1 METQNDTPKKSSF
14 WTGLKELSVA
24 NFISICTLI
33 ILFGYI
39 TYSGVSNSR
48 RNATDMISDEGVI
61 DASETI
67 IEGEDYHPSTA
78 VSFAIPKEI
87 TFAGE
92 KVPLTVPDVYERL
105 DKELQIN
112 CYLHSN
118 TIFLMKRAHRW
129 LPQME
134 KILRDNGIPDD
145 FKYLPLIE
153 SNLMNVISNRD
164 AVGYWQI
171 LKTSGKELGLE
182 ITDEVDER
190 YDPIKATHAACK
202 YLKKAYS
209 KFGDWTMVAA
219 SYNRGMGGMD
229 RALDDQ
235 QVDSYYDLYL
245 NDETS
250 RYVFRI
256 IAIKEIIENPKR
268 YGFNVNPAHLYDE
281 EPLKYVKVDETIK
294 DLVVFAKAQG
304 TNYKLLKRHNPW
316 LRDERLTIKKGKT
329 YQVALPE

>member
-1 METQNDTPKKSSF
+1 MN
-14 WTGLKELSVA
+14 LS
-24 NFISICTLI
+24 NFLSIGCLI

-39 TYSGVSNSR
+39 TYNEVSTR
-48 RNATDMISDEGVI
+48 TTEHAISDEGVYEVPYEES
-61 DASETI
+61 DQQRL
-67 IEGEDYHPSTA
+67 PA
-78 VSFAIPKEI
+78 VSFDVPTEM

-92 KVPLTVPDVYERL
+92 SVPLNIPDVHERL

-118 TIFLMKRAHRW
+118 TIFLIKRANRW
-129 LPQME
+129 LPQMQEILE
-134 KILRDNGIPDD
+134 KHGIPQD

-153 SNLMNVISNRD
+153 SNLLNVVSPRD

-171 LKTSGKELGLE
+171 LKTSGKELNLE

-190 YDPIKATHAACK
+190 YDPLKATEAACK
-202 YLKKAYS
+202 YLKKAYQ
-209 KFGDWTMVAA
+209 KFGSWTMVAA
-219 SYNRGMGGMD
+219 SYNRGMGGIE

-235 QVDSYYDLYL
+235 QEKSYYDLYL

-256 IAIKEIIENPKR
+256 LAIKEIAEHPLH
-268 YGFNVNPAHLYDE
+268 YGFKIDPAHLYQE
-281 EPLKYVKVDETIK
+281 EPLKYIEVTESIR
-294 DLVVFAKAQG
+294 DLVSFAKAQG

-316 LRDERLTIKKGKT
+316 LREDRLTVKRGEHYRI
-329 YQVALPE
+329 ALPA

>member
-1 METQNDTPKKSSF
+1 MEDQKRIPEKSSV
-14 WTGLKELSVA
+14 WSGLKELSIA
-24 NFISICTLI
+24 NFISISTLI
-33 ILFGYI
+33 ILFGYMA
-39 TYSGVSNSR
+39 YNGLSKRVSAS
-48 RNATDMISDEGVI
+48 DMISDEGVI
-61 DASETI
+61 ASEPVMLE
-67 IEGEDYHPSTA
+67 EGIHPLA
-78 VSFAIPKEI
+78 AISFAIPNKV

-92 KVPLTVPDVYERL
+92 PVPLEIPDVHERL

-118 TIFLMKRAHRW
+118 TIFLMKRANRW

-134 KILRDNGIPDD
+134 KILRDYGIPDD

-153 SNLMNVISNRD
+153 SNLMNVISYRD

-190 YDPIKATHAACK
+190 YDPIKATVAACK
-202 YLKKAYS
+202 YLKRAYA
-209 KFGDWTMVAA
+209 KFGNWTMVAA

-229 RALDDQ
+229 RAMEDQ

-256 IAIKEIIENPKR
+256 IAIKEIVENPRR
-268 YGFNVNPAHLYDE
+268 YGFNVNPQHLYPQ
-281 EPLKYVKVDETIK
+281 EPLRFIEVDETIK
-294 DLVVFAKAQG
+294 DLVTFAKAQG
-304 TNYKLLKRHNPW
+304 INYKLLKRHNPW
-316 LRDERLTIKKGKT
+316 LREDRLTIKKGKV
-329 YQVALPE
+329 YRIAIPA